1 MLRNSLLIIFV
12 IFSTP
17 AFAET
22 KTAIFAGGCF
32 WCMEPPFDKVDGVSS
47 TISGYINGHT
57 KNPNYKQVST
67 GKTGHYEVL
76 KITYDDTKVSYE
88 SLLDVLWKNIDPFDD
103 RGQFCDKG
111 PQYLSGIFYLDD
123 AQKQAAEKSKSDL
136 QNKLGDG
143 HKLVTPILAAE
154 QFYAA
159 EDYHQNYYEK
169 NPVRYKY
176 YRYGCGRDKR
186 LKEVNEIY
194 QAAKK

>member
-136 QNKLGDG
+136 QNKLGAS

>member
-136 QNKLGDG
+136 QSSDSNLEWIKG
-143 HKLVTPILAAE
+143 TISAR
-154 QFYAA
+154 
-159 EDYHQNYYEK
+159 
-169 NPVRYKY
+169 NPF
-176 YRYGCGRDKR
+176 
-186 LKEVNEIY
+186 
-194 QAAKK
+194 